1 MRIRMYNVGFGD
13 CFCIRDR
20 KSSLL
25 VDFGAAN
32 SKIEGRPR
40 REVFD
45 VIISDLTTISRKNLL
60 LTHFH
65 PDHVSGLLYMM
76 RYRRDAYEFEKIYL
90 PDVFSDPEMKYTL
103 TLLLLADVTKK
114 ASLPGRRVSL
124 FALAEALCARK
135 VKIDLLSRG
144 SEFEGKYTALWPDVR
159 EVSRETEDV
168 FNSLI
173 EDNEKAMTELVNIAE
188 EVRQLFMSMTEEEN
202 EADDPGA
209 EKEAEDAALN
219 QKDSDSAGSVQ
230 ENGGLQEYVQTKLEL
245 ESKMGVDGFAA
256 QAHAAN
262 GTAEVEKGAET
273 ESAAGTGAKPAVR
286 SAEQEDTVNSQKE
299 TQRRLRPEK
308 LEKKFRELQATPE
321 FQILLECAEKQGSL
335 LRQFRHKISL
345 AFQNT
350 RDGELNLLFT
360 GDVQPQYMKMIVED
374 YDGKIPLHEH
384 YWCIKVPHHG
394 TESHFFDFS
403 RFSPENMLIP
413 NGAYYDNSKKKSKN
427 QRTSMQYGGLFYIN
441 DAHMYC
447 SNCDCCDSYENG
459 CSCREYDVISPSY
472 YKDI

>member
-45 VIISDLTTISRKNLL
+45 VIISDLTTIRKKNLL

-90 PDVFSDPEMKYTL
+90 PDVFSGPEMKYTL
-103 TLLLLADVTKK
+103 ALLLLADVTKK

-144 SEFEGKYTALWPDVR
+144 SEFEGKYTALWPDVS
-159 EVSRETEDV
+159 EVSRETEEV

-173 EDNEKAMTELVNIAE
+173 ENHENAMTELVNIAE
-188 EVRQLFMSMTEEEN
+188 EVRELFLSMTEETLEAEEKSEPLSVPEDTDGPESSLKDPREYSGEN
-202 EADDPGA
+202 EEYTQEKLVLATEAAGAALDDPADDPEET
-209 EKEAEDAALN
+209 EKER
-219 QKDSDSAGSVQ
+219 V
-230 ENGGLQEYVQTKLEL
+230 
-245 ESKMGVDGFAA
+245 
-256 QAHAAN
+256 
-262 GTAEVEKGAET
+262 
-273 ESAAGTGAKPAVR
+273 
-286 SAEQEDTVNSQKE
+286 
-299 TQRRLRPEK
+299 RRLNPEK
-308 LEKKFRELQATPE
+308 LEKKFRELQATEE
-321 FQILLECAEKQGSL
+321 FQALLESAEKQGHS

-350 RDGELNLLFT
+350 IDGELNLLFT
-360 GDVQPQYMKMIVED
+360 GDVQPQYMKMIAEN
-374 YDGKIPLHEH
+374 YDGKIQLHEH

-403 RFSPENMLIP
+403 GFSPENMMIP

>member
-45 VIISDLTTISRKNLL
+45 VIISDLTTIRKKNLL

-90 PDVFSDPEMKYTL
+90 PDVFSGPEMKYTL
-103 TLLLLADVTKK
+103 ALLLLADVTKK

-144 SEFEGKYTALWPDVR
+144 SEFEGKYTALWPDVS
-159 EVSRETEDV
+159 EVSREIEEV

-173 EDNEKAMTELVNIAE
+173 ENHENAMTELVNIAE
-188 EVRQLFMSMTEEEN
+188 EVRELFLSMTEETLEAEEKSEPLSVPEDTDGPESSLKDPREYSGEN
-202 EADDPGA
+202 EEYTQEKLVLANEDAGAAIEDTAEDPEET
-209 EKEAEDAALN
+209 EKER
-219 QKDSDSAGSVQ
+219 V
-230 ENGGLQEYVQTKLEL
+230 
-245 ESKMGVDGFAA
+245 
-256 QAHAAN
+256 
-262 GTAEVEKGAET
+262 
-273 ESAAGTGAKPAVR
+273 
-286 SAEQEDTVNSQKE
+286 
-299 TQRRLRPEK
+299 RRLNPEK
-308 LEKKFRELQATPE
+308 LEKKFRELQATEE
-321 FQILLECAEKQGSL
+321 FQALLESAEKQGHS

-350 RDGELNLLFT
+350 IDGELNLLFT
-360 GDVQPQYMKMIVED
+360 GDVQPQYMKMIAEN
-374 YDGKIPLHEH
+374 YDGKIQLHEH

-403 RFSPENMLIP
+403 GFSPENMMIP

>member
-45 VIISDLTTISRKNLL
+45 VIISDLTTIRKKNLL

-65 PDHVSGLLYMM
+65 PDHVSALLYMM

-90 PDVFSDPEMKYTL
+90 PDVFSGPEMKYTL
-103 TLLLLADVTKK
+103 ALLLLADVTKK

-144 SEFEGKYTALWPDVR
+144 SEFEGKYTALWPDVS
-159 EVSRETEDV
+159 EVSRETEEV

-173 EDNEKAMTELVNIAE
+173 ENHENAMTELVNIAE
-188 EVRQLFMSMTEEEN
+188 EVRELFLSMTEETLEAEEKSEPLSVPEDTDGPESSLKDPREYSGEN
-202 EADDPGA
+202 EEYTQEKLVLANEDAGAAIEDTAEDPEET
-209 EKEAEDAALN
+209 EKER
-219 QKDSDSAGSVQ
+219 V
-230 ENGGLQEYVQTKLEL
+230 
-245 ESKMGVDGFAA
+245 
-256 QAHAAN
+256 
-262 GTAEVEKGAET
+262 
-273 ESAAGTGAKPAVR
+273 
-286 SAEQEDTVNSQKE
+286 
-299 TQRRLRPEK
+299 RRLNPEK
-308 LEKKFRELQATPE
+308 LEKKFRELQATEE
-321 FQILLECAEKQGSL
+321 FQALLESAEKQGHS

-350 RDGELNLLFT
+350 IDGELNLLFT
-360 GDVQPQYMKMIVED
+360 GDVQPQYMKMIAEN
-374 YDGKIPLHEH
+374 YDGKIQLHEH

-403 RFSPENMLIP
+403 GFSPENMMIP

>member
-45 VIISDLTTISRKNLL
+45 VIISDLTTIRKKNLL

-159 EVSRETEDV
+159 TVSNETEDV

-188 EVRQLFMSMTEEEN
+188 EVRQLFMSMTEDEN
-202 EADDPGA
+202 EADVNLGA
-209 EKEAEDAALN
+209 EKEVVDAAGK
-219 QKDSDSAGSVQ
+219 QTDSDSAGSVQ
-230 ENGGLQEYVQTKLEL
+230 GNNGTQEY
-245 ESKMGVDGFAA
+245 A
-256 QAHAAN
+256 QAELRH
-262 GTAEVEKGAET
+262 
-273 ESAAGTGAKPAVR
+273 
-286 SAEQEDTVNSQKE
+286 
-299 TQRRLRPEK
+299 RLKPEK
-308 LEKKFRELQATPE
+308 LEKKFRELQATAE
-321 FQILLECAEKQGSL
+321 FQALLECAEKQGHL

-360 GDVQPQYMKMIVED
+360 GDVQPRYMKMIVED
-374 YDGKIPLHEH
+374 YDGRIPLHEH

-403 RFSPENMLIP
+403 RFSPENKMIP

>member
-45 VIISDLTTISRKNLL
+45 VIISDLTTIRKKNLL

-90 PDVFSDPEMKYTL
+90 PDVFSGPELKYTL
-103 TLLLLADVTKK
+103 ALLLLADVTKK

-144 SEFEGKYTALWPDVR
+144 SEFEGKYTALWPDVS
-159 EVSRETEDV
+159 EVSRETEEV

-173 EDNEKAMTELVNIAE
+173 ENHENAMTELVNIAE
-188 EVRQLFMSMTEEEN
+188 EVRELFLSMTEETLEAEEKSEPLSVPEDTDGPESSLKDPREYSGEN
-202 EADDPGA
+202 EEYTQEKLVLANEDAGAAIEDTAEDPEET
-209 EKEAEDAALN
+209 EKER
-219 QKDSDSAGSVQ
+219 V
-230 ENGGLQEYVQTKLEL
+230 
-245 ESKMGVDGFAA
+245 
-256 QAHAAN
+256 
-262 GTAEVEKGAET
+262 
-273 ESAAGTGAKPAVR
+273 
-286 SAEQEDTVNSQKE
+286 
-299 TQRRLRPEK
+299 RRLNPEK
-308 LEKKFRELQATPE
+308 LEKKFRELQATEE
-321 FQILLECAEKQGSL
+321 FQALLESAEKQGHS

-350 RDGELNLLFT
+350 IDGELNLLFT
-360 GDVQPQYMKMIVED
+360 GDVQPQYMKMIAEN
-374 YDGKIPLHEH
+374 YDGKIQLHEH

-403 RFSPENMLIP
+403 GFSPENMMIP

>member
-45 VIISDLTTISRKNLL
+45 VIISDLTTIRKKNLL

-90 PDVFSDPEMKYTL
+90 PDVFSGPEMKYTL
-103 TLLLLADVTKK
+103 ALLLLADVTKK

-144 SEFEGKYTALWPDVR
+144 SEFEGKYTALWPDVS
-159 EVSRETEDV
+159 EVSRETEEV

-173 EDNEKAMTELVNIAE
+173 ENHENAMTELVNIAE
-188 EVRQLFMSMTEEEN
+188 EVRELFLSMTEETLEAEEKSEPLSVPEDTDGPESSLKDPREYSGEN
-202 EADDPGA
+202 EEYTQEKLVLANEDAGAAIEDTAEDPEET
-209 EKEAEDAALN
+209 EKER
-219 QKDSDSAGSVQ
+219 V
-230 ENGGLQEYVQTKLEL
+230 
-245 ESKMGVDGFAA
+245 
-256 QAHAAN
+256 
-262 GTAEVEKGAET
+262 
-273 ESAAGTGAKPAVR
+273 
-286 SAEQEDTVNSQKE
+286 
-299 TQRRLRPEK
+299 RRLNPEK
-308 LEKKFRELQATPE
+308 LEKKFRELQATGE
-321 FQILLECAEKQGSL
+321 FQALLESAEKQGHS

-350 RDGELNLLFT
+350 IDGELNLLFT
-360 GDVQPQYMKMIVED
+360 GDVQPQYLKMIAEN
-374 YDGKIPLHEH
+374 YDGKIQLHEH

-403 RFSPENMLIP
+403 GFSPENMMIP

>member
-45 VIISDLTTISRKNLL
+45 VIISDLTTIRKKNLL

-90 PDVFSDPEMKYTL
+90 PDVFSGPEMKYTL
-103 TLLLLADVTKK
+103 ALLLLADVTKK

-144 SEFEGKYTALWPDVR
+144 SEFEGKYTALWPDVS
-159 EVSRETEDV
+159 EVSRETEEV

-173 EDNEKAMTELVNIAE
+173 ENHENAMTELVNIAE
-188 EVRQLFMSMTEEEN
+188 EVRELFLSMTEETLEAEEKSEPLSVPEDKDGPESSLKDPREYSGEN
-202 EADDPGA
+202 EEYTQEKLVLANEDAGAAIEDTAEDPEET
-209 EKEAEDAALN
+209 EKER
-219 QKDSDSAGSVQ
+219 V
-230 ENGGLQEYVQTKLEL
+230 
-245 ESKMGVDGFAA
+245 
-256 QAHAAN
+256 
-262 GTAEVEKGAET
+262 
-273 ESAAGTGAKPAVR
+273 
-286 SAEQEDTVNSQKE
+286 
-299 TQRRLRPEK
+299 RRLNPEK
-308 LEKKFRELQATPE
+308 LEKKFRELQATEE
-321 FQILLECAEKQGSL
+321 FQALLESAEKQGHS

-350 RDGELNLLFT
+350 IDGELNLLFT
-360 GDVQPQYMKMIVED
+360 GDVQPQYMKMIAEN
-374 YDGKIPLHEH
+374 YDGKIQLHEH

-403 RFSPENMLIP
+403 GFSPENMMIP

>member
-45 VIISDLTTISRKNLL
+45 VIISDLTTIRKKNLL

-90 PDVFSDPEMKYTL
+90 PDVFSGPEMKYTL
-103 TLLLLADVTKK
+103 ALLLLADVTKK

-144 SEFEGKYTALWPDVR
+144 SEFEGKYTALWPDVS
-159 EVSRETEDV
+159 EVSRETEEV

-173 EDNEKAMTELVNIAE
+173 ENHENAMTELVNIAE
-188 EVRQLFMSMTEEEN
+188 EVRELFLSMTEETLEAEEKSEPLSVPEDTDGPESSLKDPREYSGEN
-202 EADDPGA
+202 EEYTQEKLVLANEDAGAAIEDTAEDPEEN
-209 EKEAEDAALN
+209 EKER
-219 QKDSDSAGSVQ
+219 V
-230 ENGGLQEYVQTKLEL
+230 
-245 ESKMGVDGFAA
+245 
-256 QAHAAN
+256 
-262 GTAEVEKGAET
+262 
-273 ESAAGTGAKPAVR
+273 
-286 SAEQEDTVNSQKE
+286 
-299 TQRRLRPEK
+299 RRLNPEK
-308 LEKKFRELQATPE
+308 LEKKFRELQATEE
-321 FQILLECAEKQGSL
+321 FQALLESAEKQGHS

-350 RDGELNLLFT
+350 IDGELNLLFT
-360 GDVQPQYMKMIVED
+360 GDVQPQYMKMIAEN
-374 YDGKIPLHEH
+374 YDGKIQLHEH

-403 RFSPENMLIP
+403 GFSPENMMIP

>member
-45 VIISDLTTISRKNLL
+45 VIISDLTTIRKKNLL

-90 PDVFSDPEMKYTL
+90 PDVFSGPEMKYTL
-103 TLLLLADVTKK
+103 ALLLLADVTKK

-144 SEFEGKYTALWPDVR
+144 SEFEGKYTALWPDVS
-159 EVSRETEDV
+159 EVSRETEEV

-173 EDNEKAMTELVNIAE
+173 ENHENAMTELVNIAE
-188 EVRQLFMSMTEEEN
+188 EVRELFLSMTEETLEAEEKSEPLSVPEDTDGPESSLKDPREYSGEN
-202 EADDPGA
+202 EEYTQEKLVLANEDAGAAIEDTAEDPEET
-209 EKEAEDAALN
+209 EKER
-219 QKDSDSAGSVQ
+219 V
-230 ENGGLQEYVQTKLEL
+230 
-245 ESKMGVDGFAA
+245 
-256 QAHAAN
+256 
-262 GTAEVEKGAET
+262 
-273 ESAAGTGAKPAVR
+273 
-286 SAEQEDTVNSQKE
+286 
-299 TQRRLRPEK
+299 RRLNPEK
-308 LEKKFRELQATPE
+308 LEKKFRELQATEE
-321 FQILLECAEKQGSL
+321 FQALLESAEKQGHS
-335 LRQFRHKISL
+335 LRQYSHKISL
-345 AFQNT
+345 AYQNT
-350 RDGELNLLFT
+350 IDGELNLLFT
-360 GDVQPQYMKMIVED
+360 GDVQPQYMKMIAEN
-374 YDGKIPLHEH
+374 YDGKIQLHEH

-403 RFSPENMLIP
+403 GFSPENMMIP

>member
-13 CFCIRDR
+13 CFCVRDR

-45 VIISDLTTISRKNLL
+45 VIISDLTTIRKKNLL

-90 PDVFSDPEMKYTL
+90 PDVFSGPEMKYTL
-103 TLLLLADVTKK
+103 ALLLLADVTKK

-144 SEFEGKYTALWPDVR
+144 SEFEGKYTALWPDVS
-159 EVSRETEDV
+159 EVSRETEEV

-173 EDNEKAMTELVNIAE
+173 ENHENAMTELVNIAE
-188 EVRQLFMSMTEEEN
+188 EVRELFLSMTEETLEAEEKSEPLSVPEDTDGPESSLKDPREYSGEN
-202 EADDPGA
+202 EEYTQEKLVLANEDAGAAIEDTAEDPEET
-209 EKEAEDAALN
+209 EKER
-219 QKDSDSAGSVQ
+219 V
-230 ENGGLQEYVQTKLEL
+230 
-245 ESKMGVDGFAA
+245 
-256 QAHAAN
+256 
-262 GTAEVEKGAET
+262 
-273 ESAAGTGAKPAVR
+273 
-286 SAEQEDTVNSQKE
+286 
-299 TQRRLRPEK
+299 RRLNPEK
-308 LEKKFRELQATPE
+308 LEKKFRELQATEE
-321 FQILLECAEKQGSL
+321 FQALLESAEKQGHS

-345 AFQNT
+345 AFHNT
-350 RDGELNLLFT
+350 IDGELNLLFT
-360 GDVQPQYMKMIVED
+360 GDVQPQYMKMIAEN
-374 YDGKIPLHEH
+374 YDGKIQLHEH

-403 RFSPENMLIP
+403 GFSPENMMIP

>member
-45 VIISDLTTISRKNLL
+45 VIISDLTTIRKKNLL

-159 EVSRETEDV
+159 TVSSETEDV

-173 EDNEKAMTELVNIAE
+173 ENNEKAMTELVNIAE
-188 EVRQLFMSMTEEEN
+188 EVRQLFMSMTEDEN
-202 EADDPGA
+202 EADVNLGA
-209 EKEAEDAALN
+209 EKEVVDAAGK
-219 QKDSDSAGSVQ
+219 QTDSDSAGSVQ
-230 ENGGLQEYVQTKLEL
+230 GNNGTQEY
-245 ESKMGVDGFAA
+245 A
-256 QAHAAN
+256 QAELRH
-262 GTAEVEKGAET
+262 
-273 ESAAGTGAKPAVR
+273 
-286 SAEQEDTVNSQKE
+286 
-299 TQRRLRPEK
+299 RLKPEK
-308 LEKKFRELQATPE
+308 LEKKFRELQATSE
-321 FQILLECAEKQGSL
+321 FQALLECAEKQGHL

-360 GDVQPQYMKMIVED
+360 GDVQPRYMKMIVED
-374 YDGKIPLHEH
+374 YDGRIPLHEH

-403 RFSPENMLIP
+403 RFSPENMMIP

>member
-45 VIISDLTTISRKNLL
+45 VIISDLTTIRKKNLL

-90 PDVFSDPEMKYTL
+90 PDVFSGPEMKYTL
-103 TLLLLADVTKK
+103 ALLLLADVTKK

-144 SEFEGKYTALWPDVR
+144 SEFEGKYTALWPDVS
-159 EVSRETEDV
+159 EVSRETEEV

-173 EDNEKAMTELVNIAE
+173 ENHENAMTELVNIAE
-188 EVRQLFMSMTEEEN
+188 EVRELFLSMTEETLEAEEKSEPLSVPEDTDGPESSLKDPREYSGEN
-202 EADDPGA
+202 EEYTQEKLVLANEDAGAAIEDTAEDPEET
-209 EKEAEDAALN
+209 EKER
-219 QKDSDSAGSVQ
+219 V
-230 ENGGLQEYVQTKLEL
+230 
-245 ESKMGVDGFAA
+245 
-256 QAHAAN
+256 
-262 GTAEVEKGAET
+262 
-273 ESAAGTGAKPAVR
+273 
-286 SAEQEDTVNSQKE
+286 
-299 TQRRLRPEK
+299 RRLNPEK
-308 LEKKFRELQATPE
+308 LEKKFRELQATEE
-321 FQILLECAEKQGSL
+321 FQALLESAEKQGHS

-345 AFQNT
+345 TFQNT
-350 RDGELNLLFT
+350 IDGELNLLFT
-360 GDVQPQYMKMIVED
+360 GDVQPQYMKMIAEN
-374 YDGKIPLHEH
+374 YDGKIQLHEH

-403 RFSPENMLIP
+403 GFSPENMMIP

>member
-1 MRIRMYNVGFGD
+1 M
-13 CFCIRDR
+13 
-20 KSSLL
+20 
-25 VDFGAAN
+25 DFGAAN

-45 VIISDLTTISRKNLL
+45 VIISDLTTIRKKNLL

-144 SEFEGKYTALWPDVR
+144 SEFEGKYTALWPDVKM
-159 EVSRETEDV
+159 VSRETEDV

-188 EVRQLFMSMTEEEN
+188 EVRQLFMSMTVDEN
-202 EADDPGA
+202 GADDLGA
-209 EKEAEDAALN
+209 EKEAVDA
-219 QKDSDSAGSVQ
+219 
-230 ENGGLQEYVQTKLEL
+230 
-245 ESKMGVDGFAA
+245 
-256 QAHAAN
+256 AAN
-262 GTAEVEKGAET
+262 GTVGAET
-273 ESAAGTGAKPAVR
+273 GAETASTAGTGVKSAVK
-286 SAEQEDTVNSQKE
+286 SAEQEDIENSQKE

-321 FQILLECAEKQGSL
+321 FQALLECAEKQGHL

-350 RDGELNLLFT
+350 SDGELNLLFT

-374 YDGKIPLHEH
+374 YDGRIPLHEH

-403 RFSPENMLIP
+403 RFSPENMMIP

>member
-45 VIISDLTTISRKNLL
+45 VIISDLTTIRKKNLL

-159 EVSRETEDV
+159 TVSSETEDV

-173 EDNEKAMTELVNIAE
+173 ENNEKAMTELVNIAE
-188 EVRQLFMSMTEEEN
+188 EVRQLFMSMTEDEN
-202 EADDPGA
+202 EADVNLGA
-209 EKEAEDAALN
+209 EKEVVDAAGK
-219 QKDSDSAGSVQ
+219 QTDSDSAGSVQ
-230 ENGGLQEYVQTKLEL
+230 GNNGTQEY
-245 ESKMGVDGFAA
+245 A
-256 QAHAAN
+256 QAELWH
-262 GTAEVEKGAET
+262 
-273 ESAAGTGAKPAVR
+273 
-286 SAEQEDTVNSQKE
+286 
-299 TQRRLRPEK
+299 RLKPEK
-308 LEKKFRELQATPE
+308 LEKKFRELQATAE
-321 FQILLECAEKQGSL
+321 FQALLECAEKQGHL

-360 GDVQPQYMKMIVED
+360 GDVHPRYMKMIVED
-374 YDGKIPLHEH
+374 YDRRIPLHEH

-403 RFSPENMLIP
+403 RFSPENMMIP

>member
-1 MRIRMYNVGFGD
+1 M
-13 CFCIRDR
+13 
-20 KSSLL
+20 
-25 VDFGAAN
+25 DFGAAN

-45 VIISDLTTISRKNLL
+45 VIISDLTTIRKKNLL

-90 PDVFSDPEMKYTL
+90 PDVFSGPEMKYTL
-103 TLLLLADVTKK
+103 ALLLLADVTKK

-144 SEFEGKYTALWPDVR
+144 SEFEGKYTALWPDVS
-159 EVSRETEDV
+159 EVSRETEEV

-173 EDNEKAMTELVNIAE
+173 ENHENAMTELVNIAE
-188 EVRQLFMSMTEEEN
+188 EVRELFLSMTEETLEAEEKSEPLSVPEDTDGPESSLKDPREYSGEN
-202 EADDPGA
+202 EEYTQEKLVLANEDAGAAIEDTAEDPEET
-209 EKEAEDAALN
+209 EKER
-219 QKDSDSAGSVQ
+219 V
-230 ENGGLQEYVQTKLEL
+230 
-245 ESKMGVDGFAA
+245 
-256 QAHAAN
+256 
-262 GTAEVEKGAET
+262 
-273 ESAAGTGAKPAVR
+273 
-286 SAEQEDTVNSQKE
+286 
-299 TQRRLRPEK
+299 RRLNPEK
-308 LEKKFRELQATPE
+308 LEKKFRELQATEE
-321 FQILLECAEKQGSL
+321 FQALLESAEKQGHS

-350 RDGELNLLFT
+350 IDGELNLLFT
-360 GDVQPQYMKMIVED
+360 GDVQPQYMKMIAEN
-374 YDGKIPLHEH
+374 YDGKIQLHEH

-403 RFSPENMLIP
+403 GFSPENMMIP

>member
-45 VIISDLTTISRKNLL
+45 VIISDLTTIRKKNLL

-90 PDVFSDPEMKYTL
+90 PDVFSGPEMKYTL
-103 TLLLLADVTKK
+103 ALLLLADVTKK

-144 SEFEGKYTALWPDVR
+144 SEFEGKYTALWPDVS
-159 EVSRETEDV
+159 EVSRETEEV

-173 EDNEKAMTELVNIAE
+173 ENHENAMTELVNIAE
-188 EVRQLFMSMTEEEN
+188 EVRELFLSMTEETLEAEEKSEPLSVPEDTDGPESSLKDPREYSGEN
-202 EADDPGA
+202 EEYTQEKLVLANEDAGAAIEDTAEDPEET
-209 EKEAEDAALN
+209 EKER
-219 QKDSDSAGSVQ
+219 V
-230 ENGGLQEYVQTKLEL
+230 
-245 ESKMGVDGFAA
+245 
-256 QAHAAN
+256 
-262 GTAEVEKGAET
+262 
-273 ESAAGTGAKPAVR
+273 
-286 SAEQEDTVNSQKE
+286 
-299 TQRRLRPEK
+299 RRLNPEK
-308 LEKKFRELQATPE
+308 LEKKFRELQATEE
-321 FQILLECAEKQGSL
+321 FQALLESAEKQGHSR
-335 LRQFRHKISL
+335 RQFRHKISL

-350 RDGELNLLFT
+350 IDGELNLLFT
-360 GDVQPQYMKMIVED
+360 GDVQPQYMKMIAEN
-374 YDGKIPLHEH
+374 YDGKIQLYEH

-403 RFSPENMLIP
+403 GISPENMMIP

>member
-45 VIISDLTTISRKNLL
+45 VIISDLTTIRKKNLL

-90 PDVFSDPEMKYTL
+90 PDVFSGPEMKYTL
-103 TLLLLADVTKK
+103 ALLLLADVTKK

-144 SEFEGKYTALWPDVR
+144 SEFEGKYTALWPDVS
-159 EVSRETEDV
+159 EVSRETEEV

-173 EDNEKAMTELVNIAE
+173 ENHENAMTELVNIAE
-188 EVRQLFMSMTEEEN
+188 EVRELFLSMTEETLEAEEKSEPLSVPEDTDGPESSLKDPREYSGEN
-202 EADDPGA
+202 EEYTQEKLVLANEDAGAAIEDTAEDPEET
-209 EKEAEDAALN
+209 EKER
-219 QKDSDSAGSVQ
+219 V
-230 ENGGLQEYVQTKLEL
+230 
-245 ESKMGVDGFAA
+245 
-256 QAHAAN
+256 
-262 GTAEVEKGAET
+262 
-273 ESAAGTGAKPAVR
+273 
-286 SAEQEDTVNSQKE
+286 
-299 TQRRLRPEK
+299 RRLNPEK
-308 LEKKFRELQATPE
+308 LEKKFRELQATEE
-321 FQILLECAEKQGSL
+321 FQPLLESAEKQGHS

-350 RDGELNLLFT
+350 IDGELNLLFT
-360 GDVQPQYMKMIVED
+360 GDVQPQYLKMIAEN
-374 YDGKIPLHEH
+374 YDGKIQLHEH

-403 RFSPENMLIP
+403 GFSPENMMIP

>member
-45 VIISDLTTISRKNLL
+45 VIISDLTTIRKKNLL

-144 SEFEGKYTALWPDVR
+144 SKFEGKYTALWPDVR
-159 EVSRETEDV
+159 TVSSETEDV

-173 EDNEKAMTELVNIAE
+173 ENNEKAMTELVNIAE
-188 EVRQLFMSMTEEEN
+188 EVRQLFMSMTEDEN
-202 EADDPGA
+202 GA
-209 EKEAEDAALN
+209 EEDSEVEKVAEDVDGN
-219 QKDSDSAGSVQ
+219 QTGSDSAESVQ
-230 ENGGLQEYVQTKLEL
+230 GNNGTQEY
-245 ESKMGVDGFAA
+245 A
-256 QAHAAN
+256 QAELRH
-262 GTAEVEKGAET
+262 
-273 ESAAGTGAKPAVR
+273 
-286 SAEQEDTVNSQKE
+286 
-299 TQRRLRPEK
+299 RLKPEK
-308 LEKKFRELQATPE
+308 LEKKFRELQATAE
-321 FQILLECAEKQGSL
+321 FQALLECAEKQGHL

-360 GDVQPQYMKMIVED
+360 GDVQPRYMKMIVED
-374 YDGKIPLHEH
+374 YDGRIPLHEH

-403 RFSPENMLIP
+403 KFSPENMMIP

>member
-45 VIISDLTTISRKNLL
+45 VIISDLTTIRKKNLL

-144 SEFEGKYTALWPDVR
+144 SEFEGKYTALWPDVKM
-159 EVSRETEDV
+159 VSRETEDV

-173 EDNEKAMTELVNIAE
+173 ENNEKAMTELVNIAE
-188 EVRQLFMSMTEEEN
+188 EVRQLFMSMTEDEN
-202 EADDPGA
+202 EADVDLGA
-209 EKEAEDAALN
+209 EKEAEDVDGN
-219 QKDSDSAGSVQ
+219 QTGSDSAESVQ
-230 ENGGLQEYVQTKLEL
+230 GNNGTQEY
-245 ESKMGVDGFAA
+245 A
-256 QAHAAN
+256 QAELRH
-262 GTAEVEKGAET
+262 
-273 ESAAGTGAKPAVR
+273 
-286 SAEQEDTVNSQKE
+286 
-299 TQRRLRPEK
+299 RLKPEK

-321 FQILLECAEKQGSL
+321 FRTLLECAEKQGSL

-374 YDGKIPLHEH
+374 YDGRIPLHEH

-403 RFSPENMLIP
+403 RFSPENMMIP

>member
-45 VIISDLTTISRKNLL
+45 VIISDLTTIRKKNLL

-144 SEFEGKYTALWPDVR
+144 SEFEGKYTVLWPDVR
-159 EVSRETEDV
+159 TVSSETEDV

-188 EVRQLFMSMTEEEN
+188 EVRQLFMSMTEDEN
-202 EADDPGA
+202 EADVDLGS
-209 EKEAEDAALN
+209 EKEAVDAAGK
-219 QKDSDSAGSVQ
+219 QTAGDSAGSVQ
-230 ENGGLQEYVQTKLEL
+230 GNNGTQEYAQTEL
-245 ESKMGVDGFAA
+245 
-256 QAHAAN
+256 QH
-262 GTAEVEKGAET
+262 
-273 ESAAGTGAKPAVR
+273 
-286 SAEQEDTVNSQKE
+286 
-299 TQRRLRPEK
+299 RLKPEK

-321 FQILLECAEKQGSL
+321 FQALLECAEIRGHL

-350 RDGELNLLFT
+350 SDGELNLLFT

-403 RFSPENMLIP
+403 RFSPENMMIP

>member
-45 VIISDLTTISRKNLL
+45 VIISDLTTIRKKNLL

-90 PDVFSDPEMKYTL
+90 PDVFSGPEMKYTL
-103 TLLLLADVTKK
+103 ALLLLADVTKK
-114 ASLPGRRVSL
+114 VSLPGRRVSL

-144 SEFEGKYTALWPDVR
+144 SEFEGKYTALWPDVS
-159 EVSRETEDV
+159 EVSRETEEV

-173 EDNEKAMTELVNIAE
+173 ENHENAMTELVNIAE
-188 EVRQLFMSMTEEEN
+188 EVRELFLSMTEETLEAEEKSEPLSVPEDTDGPESSLKDPREYSGEN
-202 EADDPGA
+202 EEYTQEKLVLANEDAGAAIEDTAEDPEET
-209 EKEAEDAALN
+209 EKER
-219 QKDSDSAGSVQ
+219 V
-230 ENGGLQEYVQTKLEL
+230 
-245 ESKMGVDGFAA
+245 
-256 QAHAAN
+256 
-262 GTAEVEKGAET
+262 
-273 ESAAGTGAKPAVR
+273 
-286 SAEQEDTVNSQKE
+286 
-299 TQRRLRPEK
+299 RRLNPEK
-308 LEKKFRELQATPE
+308 LEKKFRELQATEE
-321 FQILLECAEKQGSL
+321 FQALLESAEKQGHS

-345 AFQNT
+345 AFHNT
-350 RDGELNLLFT
+350 IDGELNLLFT
-360 GDVQPQYMKMIVED
+360 GDVQPQYMKMIAEN
-374 YDGKIPLHEH
+374 YDGKIQLHEH

-403 RFSPENMLIP
+403 GFSPENMMIP

>member
-45 VIISDLTTISRKNLL
+45 VIISDLTTIRKKNLL

-159 EVSRETEDV
+159 TVSSETEDV

-188 EVRQLFMSMTEEEN
+188 EVRQLFMSMTEDEN
-202 EADDPGA
+202 EADVDLGA
-209 EKEAEDAALN
+209 EKEAVDA
-219 QKDSDSAGSVQ
+219 
-230 ENGGLQEYVQTKLEL
+230 
-245 ESKMGVDGFAA
+245 
-256 QAHAAN
+256 AAN
-262 GTAEVEKGAET
+262 GTVGAET
-273 ESAAGTGAKPAVR
+273 GAETASTAGTGVKSAVK
-286 SAEQEDTVNSQKE
+286 SAEQEDIENSQKE

-321 FQILLECAEKQGSL
+321 FQALLECAEIRGHL

-350 RDGELNLLFT
+350 SDGELNLLFT

-403 RFSPENMLIP
+403 RFSPENMMIP

>member
-45 VIISDLTTISRKNLL
+45 VIISDLTTIRKKNLL

-159 EVSRETEDV
+159 TVSSETEDV

-173 EDNEKAMTELVNIAE
+173 ENNEKAMTELVNIAE
-188 EVRQLFMSMTEEEN
+188 EVRQLFMSMTEDEN
-202 EADDPGA
+202 EADVNLGA
-209 EKEAEDAALN
+209 EKEVVDAAGK
-219 QKDSDSAGSVQ
+219 QTDSDSAGSVQ
-230 ENGGLQEYVQTKLEL
+230 GNNGTQEY
-245 ESKMGVDGFAA
+245 A
-256 QAHAAN
+256 QAELRH
-262 GTAEVEKGAET
+262 
-273 ESAAGTGAKPAVR
+273 
-286 SAEQEDTVNSQKE
+286 
-299 TQRRLRPEK
+299 RLKPEK
-308 LEKKFRELQATPE
+308 LEKKFRELQATAE
-321 FQILLECAEKQGSL
+321 FQALLECAEKQGHL

-360 GDVQPQYMKMIVED
+360 GDVQPRYMKMIVED
-374 YDGKIPLHEH
+374 YDGRIPLHEH

-403 RFSPENMLIP
+403 RFSPENIMIP

>member
-45 VIISDLTTISRKNLL
+45 VIISDLTTIRKKNLL

-159 EVSRETEDV
+159 TVSSETEDV

-173 EDNEKAMTELVNIAE
+173 ENNEKAMTELVNIAE
-188 EVRQLFMSMTEEEN
+188 EVRQLFMSMTEDEN
-202 EADDPGA
+202 EADVNLGA
-209 EKEAEDAALN
+209 EKEVVDAAGK
-219 QKDSDSAGSVQ
+219 QTDSDSAGSVQ
-230 ENGGLQEYVQTKLEL
+230 GNNGTQEY
-245 ESKMGVDGFAA
+245 A
-256 QAHAAN
+256 QAELRN
-262 GTAEVEKGAET
+262 
-273 ESAAGTGAKPAVR
+273 
-286 SAEQEDTVNSQKE
+286 
-299 TQRRLRPEK
+299 RLKPEK
-308 LEKKFRELQATPE
+308 LEKKFRELQATAE
-321 FQILLECAEKQGSL
+321 FQALLECAEKQGHL

-374 YDGKIPLHEH
+374 YDGRIPLHEH

-403 RFSPENMLIP
+403 RFSPENMMIP

-459 CSCREYDVISPSY
+459 CSCRGYDVISPSY

>member
-45 VIISDLTTISRKNLL
+45 VIISDLTTIRKKNLL

-90 PDVFSDPEMKYTL
+90 PDVFSGPEMKYTL
-103 TLLLLADVTKK
+103 ALLLLADVTKK

-144 SEFEGKYTALWPDVR
+144 SEFEGKYTALWPDVS
-159 EVSRETEDV
+159 EVSRETEEV

-173 EDNEKAMTELVNIAE
+173 ENHENAMTELVNIAE
-188 EVRQLFMSMTEEEN
+188 EVRELFLSMTEETLEAEEKSEPLSVPEDTDGPESSLKDPREYSGEN
-202 EADDPGA
+202 EEYTQEKLVIANEDAGAAIEDTAEDPEET
-209 EKEAEDAALN
+209 EKER
-219 QKDSDSAGSVQ
+219 V
-230 ENGGLQEYVQTKLEL
+230 
-245 ESKMGVDGFAA
+245 
-256 QAHAAN
+256 
-262 GTAEVEKGAET
+262 
-273 ESAAGTGAKPAVR
+273 
-286 SAEQEDTVNSQKE
+286 
-299 TQRRLRPEK
+299 RRLNPEK
-308 LEKKFRELQATPE
+308 LEKKFRELQATEE
-321 FQILLECAEKQGSL
+321 FQALLESAEKQGHS

-345 AFQNT
+345 AFHNT
-350 RDGELNLLFT
+350 IDGELNLLFT
-360 GDVQPQYMKMIVED
+360 GDVQPQYMKMIAEN
-374 YDGKIPLHEH
+374 YDGKIQLHEH

-403 RFSPENMLIP
+403 GFSPENMMIP

>member
-45 VIISDLTTISRKNLL
+45 VIISDLTTIRKKNLL

-90 PDVFSDPEMKYTL
+90 PDVFSGPEMKYTL
-103 TLLLLADVTKK
+103 ALLLLVDVTKK

-144 SEFEGKYTALWPDVR
+144 SEFEGKYTALWPDVS
-159 EVSRETEDV
+159 EVSRETEEV

-173 EDNEKAMTELVNIAE
+173 ENHENAMTELVNIAE
-188 EVRQLFMSMTEEEN
+188 EVRELFLSMTEETLEAEEKSEPLSVPEDTDGPESSLKDPREYSGEN
-202 EADDPGA
+202 EEYTQEKLVLANEDAGAAIEDTAEDPEET
-209 EKEAEDAALN
+209 EKER
-219 QKDSDSAGSVQ
+219 V
-230 ENGGLQEYVQTKLEL
+230 
-245 ESKMGVDGFAA
+245 
-256 QAHAAN
+256 
-262 GTAEVEKGAET
+262 
-273 ESAAGTGAKPAVR
+273 
-286 SAEQEDTVNSQKE
+286 
-299 TQRRLRPEK
+299 RRLNPEK
-308 LEKKFRELQATPE
+308 LEKKFRELQATEE
-321 FQILLECAEKQGSL
+321 FQALLESAEKQGHS

-350 RDGELNLLFT
+350 IDGELNLLFT
-360 GDVQPQYMKMIVED
+360 GDVQPQYMKMIAEN
-374 YDGKIPLHEH
+374 YDGKIQLHEH

-403 RFSPENMLIP
+403 GFSPENMMIP

>member
-1 MRIRMYNVGFGD
+1 MYNVGFGD

-45 VIISDLTTISRKNLL
+45 VIISDLTTIRKKNLL

-90 PDVFSDPEMKYTL
+90 PDVFSGPEMKYTL
-103 TLLLLADVTKK
+103 ALLLLADVTKK

-144 SEFEGKYTALWPDVR
+144 SEFEGKYTALWPDVS
-159 EVSRETEDV
+159 EVSRETEEV

-173 EDNEKAMTELVNIAE
+173 ENHENAMTELVNIAE
-188 EVRQLFMSMTEEEN
+188 EVRELFLSMTEETLEAEEKSEPLSVPEDTDGPESSLKDPREYSGEN
-202 EADDPGA
+202 EEYTQEKLVLANEDAGAAIEDTAEDPEET
-209 EKEAEDAALN
+209 EKER
-219 QKDSDSAGSVQ
+219 V
-230 ENGGLQEYVQTKLEL
+230 
-245 ESKMGVDGFAA
+245 
-256 QAHAAN
+256 
-262 GTAEVEKGAET
+262 
-273 ESAAGTGAKPAVR
+273 
-286 SAEQEDTVNSQKE
+286 
-299 TQRRLRPEK
+299 RRLNPEK
-308 LEKKFRELQATPE
+308 LEKKFRELQATEE
-321 FQILLECAEKQGSL
+321 FQALLESAEKQGHS

-350 RDGELNLLFT
+350 IDGELNLLFT
-360 GDVQPQYMKMIVED
+360 GDVQPQYMRMIAEN
-374 YDGKIPLHEH
+374 YDGKIQLHEH

-403 RFSPENMLIP
+403 GFSPENMMIP

>member
-1 MRIRMYNVGFGD
+1 MRIRMYNGGFGD

-45 VIISDLTTISRKNLL
+45 VIISDLTTIRKKNLL

-90 PDVFSDPEMKYTL
+90 PDVFSGPEMKYTL
-103 TLLLLADVTKK
+103 ALLLLADVTKK

-144 SEFEGKYTALWPDVR
+144 SEFEGKYTALWPDVS
-159 EVSRETEDV
+159 EVSRETEEV

-173 EDNEKAMTELVNIAE
+173 ENHENAMTELVNIAE
-188 EVRQLFMSMTEEEN
+188 EVRELFLSMTEETLEAEEKSEPLSVPEDTDGPESSLKDPREYSGEN
-202 EADDPGA
+202 EEYTQEKLVLANEDAGAAIEDTAEDPEET
-209 EKEAEDAALN
+209 EKER
-219 QKDSDSAGSVQ
+219 V
-230 ENGGLQEYVQTKLEL
+230 
-245 ESKMGVDGFAA
+245 
-256 QAHAAN
+256 
-262 GTAEVEKGAET
+262 
-273 ESAAGTGAKPAVR
+273 
-286 SAEQEDTVNSQKE
+286 
-299 TQRRLRPEK
+299 RRLNPEK
-308 LEKKFRELQATPE
+308 LEKKFRELQATEE
-321 FQILLECAEKQGSL
+321 FQALLESAEKQGHS

-350 RDGELNLLFT
+350 IDGELNLLFT
-360 GDVQPQYMKMIVED
+360 GDVQPQYMKMIAEN
-374 YDGKIPLHEH
+374 YDGKIQLHEH

-403 RFSPENMLIP
+403 GFSPENMMIP